1 MRLDEMMIRGMMNN
15 KDYTNYMLRMSII
28 QADARRRLLKQQ
40 IDKEENKLRNLEA
53 ISSPDIVLRQQTAL
67 AKSRVDSLR
76 KKYQSE
82 VQNVAAMKERLTT
95 INR

>member
-1 MRLDEMMIRGMMNN
+1 MKLNEMMIRGTMNN

-53 ISSPDIVLRQQTAL
+53 ISSPDIAIRQQTAIVRG
-67 AKSRVDSLR
+67 RVDTMKR
-76 KKYQSE
+76 KYQAE
-82 VQNVAAMKERLTT
+82 VLNIADMKGRLTT